1 MKWWISFVVGLVW
14 RSKSHRVYNCNSKQG
29 YAQAKQRVTHRQNK
43 GLRTEK
49 GGYAQE
55 KKRLRAG
62 KTNGYAQ
69 ANREKYII
77 IPLQMHY
84 TNFLFLCEAVEEVE
98 ENIYTYIG
106 MLKTQL
112 AMSVI
117 KGCQNIPFLIFFLRY
132 LCFRLLSANKETVNT
147 VVVCYY
153 ISVYDWST
161 SPSSSF

>member
-1 MKWWISFVVGLVW
+1 
-14 RSKSHRVYNCNSKQG
+14 
-29 YAQAKQRVTHRQNK
+29 
-43 GLRTEK
+43 
-49 GGYAQE
+49 
-55 KKRLRAG
+55 
-62 KTNGYAQ
+62 
-69 ANREKYII
+69 
-77 IPLQMHY
+77 MHY